1 MKIYTITCHD
11 AYNHGASLQA
21 FALLRYLTQCGHDV
35 EIIDYKPAYLSNH
48 YKLFRIDNPKWEK
61 NLLTKLVYLG
71 IKVPLRIPGLKRK
84 RAFDQFTTTY
94 LTLTKRQ
101 YRSNE
106 ELKNKLPE
114 RDVYLCGSDQIWNS
128 LYQNGKDPA
137 FYLDFVPGGRTKA
150 SFAASF
156 ATEEIAPYLVPVVQK
171 WIKRLDGISVREKS
185 GVNILNK
192 MGIYNGKKV
201 VDPVLL
207 LSRGE
212 WNEIG
217 KKQFHNKYILVYDF
231 DNNQLIKEI
240 AVKISKEKN
249 LKIYSINPGK
259 INYADKYF
267 RHVGPEVF
275 ISLVRDAAFIISN
288 SFHAAV
294 FSVLYQKNFAIV
306 NRKESI
312 NTRMRD
318 FLEDLNLESRLIHP
332 HYKMKDLLNP
342 IDYKESEFI
351 LNGKIAQSKLYL
363 ENVLHPREVRE
374 PLSGNR

>member
-21 FALLRYLTQCGHDV
+21 FALLRYLTQCSHDV

-48 YKLFRIDNPKWEK
+48 YKLFRINNPKWEK

-84 RAFDQFTTTY
+84 RAFDQFTASY
-94 LTLTKRQ
+94 LTVTKSQ

-114 RDVYLCGSDQIWNS
+114 RDVYLCGSDQIWNG

-137 FYLDFVPGGRTKA
+137 FYLDFVPKGKTKA

-156 ATEEIAPYLVPVVQK
+156 ATEEIAADLIPFVQK
-171 WIKRLDGISVREKS
+171 RIKRLDGISVREKS
-185 GVNILNK
+185 GISILNR
-192 MGIYNGKKV
+192 MGIYNGKQV
-201 VDPVLL
+201 VDPALL
-207 LSRGE
+207 LTRRD

-217 KKQFHNKYILVYDF
+217 KKQFHDKYILVYDF

-259 INYADKYF
+259 VNYADKYF
-267 RHVGPEVF
+267 RYAGPDVF

-294 FSVLYQKNFAIV
+294 FSVLYQKDFAIV
-306 NRKESI
+306 NRRESI

-318 FLEDLNLESRLIHP
+318 FLEDLKLESRLVHP
-332 HYKMKDLLNP
+332 CYKMKDLLNP
-342 IDYKESEFI
+342 IDYKASELI

-363 ENVLHPREVRE
+363 DIVLHSGEVRE

>member
-21 FALLRYLTQCGHDV
+21 FALLRYLTQCSHDV

-48 YKLFRIDNPKWEK
+48 YKLFRINNPKWEK

-84 RAFDQFTTTY
+84 RAFDQFTASY
-94 LTLTKRQ
+94 LTVTKSQ

-114 RDVYLCGSDQIWNS
+114 RDVYLCGSDQIWNG

-137 FYLDFVPGGRTKA
+137 FYLDFVPEGKIKA

-156 ATEEIAPYLVPVVQK
+156 ATEEIAADLIPFVQK
-171 WIKRLDGISVREKS
+171 RIKRLDGISVREKS
-185 GVNILNK
+185 GISILNR
-192 MGIYNGKKV
+192 MGIYNGKQV
-201 VDPVLL
+201 VDPALL
-207 LSRGE
+207 LTRRD

-217 KKQFHNKYILVYDF
+217 KKQFHDKYILVYDF

-259 INYADKYF
+259 VNYADKYF
-267 RHVGPEVF
+267 RYAGPDVF

-294 FSVLYQKNFAIV
+294 FSVLYQKDFAIV
-306 NRKESI
+306 NRRESI

-318 FLEDLNLESRLIHP
+318 FLEDLKLESRLVHP
-332 HYKMKDLLNP
+332 CYKMKDLLNP
-342 IDYKESEFI
+342 IDYKESELI

-363 ENVLHPREVRE
+363 DIVLHSGEVRE

>member
-1 MKIYTITCHD
+1 MKIYTITCHG

-21 FALLRYLTQCGHDV
+21 FALLRYLTQCSHDV

-48 YKLFRIDNPKWEK
+48 YKLFRINNPKWEK
-61 NLLTKLVYLG
+61 NLLTKLFYLG

-84 RAFDQFTTTY
+84 RAFDQFTASY
-94 LTLTKRQ
+94 LTVTKSQ

-114 RDVYLCGSDQIWNS
+114 RDVYLCGSDQIWNG

-137 FYLDFVPGGRTKA
+137 FYLDFVPKGKTKA

-156 ATEEIAPYLVPVVQK
+156 ATEEIAADLIPFVQK
-171 WIKRLDGISVREKS
+171 RIKRLDGISVREKS
-185 GVNILNK
+185 GISILNR
-192 MGIYNGKKV
+192 MGIYNGKQV
-201 VDPVLL
+201 VDPALL
-207 LSRGE
+207 LTRRD

-217 KKQFHNKYILVYDF
+217 KKQFHDKYILVYDF

-259 INYADKYF
+259 VNYADKYF
-267 RHVGPEVF
+267 RYAGPDVF

-294 FSVLYQKNFAIV
+294 FSVLYQKDFAIV
-306 NRKESI
+306 NRRESI

-318 FLEDLNLESRLIHP
+318 FLEDLKLESRLVHP
-332 HYKMKDLLNP
+332 CYKMKDLLNP
-342 IDYKESEFI
+342 IDYKESELI

-363 ENVLHPREVRE
+363 DIVLHSGEVRE
-374 PLSGNR
+374 PLSENR